1 MRRRDGGWLVTGWIV
16 AGAAWLTMAGE
27 YYWWLAAGWLDSGW
41 LAAGWLMLST
51 HDVASFLGAVEL
63 VHVPHFD
70 DLDACARRLPLP
82 QPQKK
87 TELFTKTGSGQ
98 T

>member
-1 MRRRDGGWLVTGWIV
+1 MRRRDGGWLVSGWIV

-27 YYWWLAAGWLDSGW
+27 YYWWLAAGWL
-41 LAAGWLMLST
+41 LAGAMMLST
-51 HDVASFLGAVEL
+51 HDVASFLWAVEL

-82 QPQKK
+82 QPTAKETQRA
-87 TELFTKTGSGQ
+87 TNAQ
-98 T
+98 HA